1 MNATGLRR
9 IQHPGSQEVYRL
21 DLGSTVGF
29 LCLDRVIEGRTFGG
43 IRIREYPSEELA
55 LADAVSL
62 ARAMTRKVVLAG
74 IRGGGAKAV
83 VIRPRAGREECLKRL
98 GECVESLGGRYHC
111 GGDLGFT
118 PEDDRIVR
126 KVTRYIASG
135 DLSEAAARG
144 VRLAMEPLG
153 MPRRVAVQGLGAV
166 GRNLALLLKAE
177 GIEVIAS
184 DLLPVDGFA
193 MIDPDRLFE
202 EPCDVFAPCAVG
214 EVLSPEAVSR
224 LASRAVCGAANNPLT
239 SDSVARL
246 LEDRGITYVPD
257 FVANMGATI
266 VGASRVLHEE
276 DHIEAR
282 MNAIPKLVA
291 SLLTHARSENT
302 TPLAVA
308 QRLAEERVRA
318 WG

>member
-1 MNATGLRR
+1 MMRR
-9 IQHPGSQEVYRL
+9 IEHPGSQEVYRL
-21 DLGSTVGF
+21 DLGQTVGF

-55 LADAVSL
+55 LADAVAL

-83 VIRPRAGREECLKRL
+83 VIRPKTGREECLRRL

-126 KVTRYIASG
+126 KVTRYMASG

-144 VRLAMEPLG
+144 VRLAMIPLG
-153 MPRRVAVQGLGAV
+153 TPRRVAVQGLGAV
-166 GRNLALLLKAE
+166 GRNLALILASE
-177 GIEVIAS
+177 GIEVVGS

-193 MIDPDRLFE
+193 MVDSERILDED
-202 EPCDVFAPCAVG
+202 CDIFAPCAVG
-214 EVLSPEAVSR
+214 EVLSPETAAR

-239 SDSVARL
+239 GDGVARL
-246 LEDRGITYVPD
+246 LMERGITYVPD
-257 FVANMGATI
+257 FVASMGATI
-266 VGASRVLHEE
+266 VGASTVLREE
-276 DHIEAR
+276 DHIER
-282 MNAIPKLVA
+282 RLQDITRLVEQ
-291 SLLTHARSENT
+291 LLETSRSERT

-318 WG
+318 WA